1 MGDYNSILKDVQAV
15 LQQTGLPIETGIFSK
30 KVPEEYLVITPMT
43 DTFELYADNLPQ
55 HEIQEARLSLF
66 TKRNYMA
73 RKNETVGLL
82 LAAGFTIT
90 DRRYIG
96 LESDTGFHHFAI
108 DVAKE
113 YTIGHEVDFKMK
125 GE

>member
-1 MGDYNSILKDVQAV
+1 MSDYNSILKDIQAV
-15 LQQTGLPIETGIFSK
+15 LGQTGLPIETGIFSK
-30 KVPEEYLVITPMT
+30 KAPEEYLVITPMT
-43 DTFELYADNLPQ
+43 DIFELYADNLPQ

-73 RKNETVGLL
+73 RKNEIVGLL

-96 LESDTGFHHFAI
+96 FESDTGFYHFAI

-113 YTIGHEVDFKMK
+113 YEI
-125 GE
+125 